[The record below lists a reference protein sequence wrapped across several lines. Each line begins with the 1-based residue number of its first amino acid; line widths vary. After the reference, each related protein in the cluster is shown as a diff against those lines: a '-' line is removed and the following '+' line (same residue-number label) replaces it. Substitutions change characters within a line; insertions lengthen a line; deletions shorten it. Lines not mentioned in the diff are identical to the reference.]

1 MSSLLHGARVV
12 VTAGGQ
18 GIGYAITEQFLAAGA
33 RVFICDVESDRLAA
47 ARSALPGVGTAVADV
62 AQPADVAALFTAAL
76 GHLGGIDVLVN
87 NAGIGGLRAAVED
100 IEDAEW
106 ARVMAVNIG
115 GAFHCVKQA
124 VPPMKAQ
131 GSGCIINIS
140 TSSVRTG
147 LPMRTS
153 YVTSKHGVM
162 GLTQNLAR
170 ELGPAGIRVNAILP
184 GLIDNARGR
193 ALVQRAA
200 DEAGVSFA
208 EAEVEALRCSS
219 MRCWI
224 DPHEVGDLAVFLASD
239 AARHIS
245 GQFIGVC
252 GNAEWEA

>member
-1 MSSLLHGARVV
+1 MTQLLDGARVV

-18 GIGYAITEQFLAAGA
+18 GIGYAITEQFRAAGA
-33 RVFICDVESDRLAA
+33 RAFICDVEPARLAA
-47 ARSALPGVGTAVADV
+47 AREGLPGIGTAVADV
-62 AQPADVAALFTAAL
+62 ADPAAVAALFDAAFEY
-76 GHLGGIDVLVN
+76 LGGIDVLVN

-100 IEDAEW
+100 IDAAEW

-115 GAFHCVKQA
+115 GAFHCVKQV
-124 VPPMKAQ
+124 VPRMKAQ
-131 GSGCIINIS
+131 QSGCIINIS
-140 TSSVRTG
+140 TASVRTG
-147 LPMRTS
+147 LPLRTS

-208 EAEVEALRCSS
+208 EAEADALRYIS

-224 DPHEVGDLAVFLASD
+224 DPHEVGDVAVFLASD

-245 GQFIGVC
+245 GQFISVC
-252 GNAEWEA
+252 GNAEWEE